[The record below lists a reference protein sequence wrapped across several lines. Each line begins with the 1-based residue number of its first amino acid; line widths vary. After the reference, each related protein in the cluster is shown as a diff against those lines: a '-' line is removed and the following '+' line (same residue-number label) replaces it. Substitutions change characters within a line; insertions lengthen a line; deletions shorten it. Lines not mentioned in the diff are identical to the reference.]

1 MNKLIIQLHNPARQ
15 QGSLMLATLL
25 ILLVITM
32 LGMASVD
39 STGLEMKMS
48 SNSRVQQQVF
58 EAAEYTLSWVE
69 NNVTISGFYSN
80 AQISNG
86 AVGGSCGSICFTPT
100 CTGGY
105 CFLGAPGALPAD
117 PPNGLCS
124 LAAPAVE
131 PATDSTLWATG
142 SGRYKTLAIPG
153 TALTTKY
160 IIEYMCWTAKD
171 PSSPKL
177 AGGGPAWANAVHM
190 YRITT
195 LATGEDGR
203 ARVMLRSAIKQIP

>member
-25 ILLVITM
+25 ILLIITM

-48 SNSRVQQQVF
+48 SNTRVQQQVF

-69 NNVTISGFYSN
+69 NNITISGFFTN

-86 AVGGSCGSICFTPT
+86 AVGGSCGSICFTST

-105 CFLGAPGALPAD
+105 CFNGALPAD
-117 PPNGLCS
+117 PANGNCALN
-124 LAAPAVE
+124 APAVE
-131 PATDSTLWATG
+131 PATDSTLWTTG

-171 PSSPKL
+171 PLLPKL
-177 AGGGPAWANAVHM
+177 NGGAPYSNAVHM

-203 ARVMLRSAIKQIP
+203 ARVMLRSSIRQIP